1 MKLKKGYR
9 LRSLG
14 QEFILVAE
22 GLDAVDFSRMISMN
36 ESAAFL
42 WKEVEGK
49 DFDAEMMTA
58 LLTDNYDITRVCFSF
73 HFLICHACWSFPPHQ
88 STSLTAS
95 PQGEA

>member
-1 MKLKKGYR
+1 MRFKKGYR

-14 QEFILVAE
+14 QEFILIAE

-49 DFDAEMMTA
+49 DFDAEILAA
-58 LLTDNYDITRVCFSF
+58 LLMDNYGIARETAQNDVAALLESWSAAG
-73 HFLICHACWSFPPHQ
+73 LI
-88 STSLTAS
+88 
-95 PQGEA
+95 EEEK